1 MLTKAAKRYAA
12 ALYASASQQGLAREI
27 GRELEELATLWQT
40 SPELGLTMQNPR
52 LARSGKAELLETVA
66 AKFELSPLIK
76 NLNALLLDKGRL
88 ELLPALSR
96 EYGELEDKAQGLARA
111 RCLVAHPLSQEQAQR
126 LRQSLVKISG
136 AREVILTL
144 TVDPSL
150 LAGFVVNLEGKLIDG
165 SLKGRLQRLGRSLA
179 L

>member
-12 ALYASASQQGLAREI
+12 ALYASACQQGLAREI

-40 SPELGLTMQNPR
+40 SSELVLTMQNPR

-66 AKFELSPLIK
+66 AKLELSPLLK

-88 ELLPALSR
+88 DLLPALHR
-96 EYGELEDKAQGLARA
+96 EYGELEDREQGLSRA
-111 RCLVAHPLSQEQAQR
+111 RCLVTHPLSQEQAQR

-136 AREVILTL
+136 AREVIMTL

-150 LAGFVVNLEGKLIDG
+150 LAGFVVNIDGKLIDA
-165 SLKGRLQRLGRSLA
+165 SLKGRLQRLGLSLA